1 MWDSWPNRRP
11 DSGAGP
17 AVDQMLLYYRVLR
30 LTNVKMTDFH
40 VCSMFNISLLS
51 ASFLLLTDNWLI
63 LSNIFDFL
71 FLKLVVLLIV
81 NEQKAE
87 EEVAETLQ
95 VSGLW
100 QRWNN
105 RVLPFFEVQMWWHGV
120 LMAKL
125 VTHVAWGEVNN
136 TQSLFVMAALQGPSD
151 AGLWPSSPRSL
162 TDELETPPPFV
173 HQG

>member
-1 MWDSWPNRRP
+1 M
-11 DSGAGP
+11 
-17 AVDQMLLYYRVLR
+17 DQMLLYYRVLR

-40 VCSMFNISLLS
+40 VCNMFNISLLS

-95 VSGLW
+95 VSGL
-100 QRWNN
+100 
-105 RVLPFFEVQMWWHGV
+105 
-120 LMAKL
+120 
-125 VTHVAWGEVNN
+125 
-136 TQSLFVMAALQGPSD
+136 
-151 AGLWPSSPRSL
+151 
-162 TDELETPPPFV
+162 
-173 HQG
+173 